1 MENHANIHGT
11 DGGSVTVGLPKF
23 KIKVPQTLEQAI
35 KLKAWLETIL
45 NTLSGPAYRFASNIV
60 YQIKG
65 AKTQED
71 IDRLQP
77 FMAYQAKTLNQ
88 LLQTD
93 YEMALEIAHIDATA
107 ARRRAARLAEASR

>member
-23 KIKVPQTLEQAI
+23 KIKVPQTLEQAL
-35 KLKAWLETIL
+35 KLKAWLESIL
-45 NTLSGPAYRFASNIV
+45 HTLTGRAYRFASNIV

-65 AKTQED
+65 AETQED

-77 FMAYQAKTLNQ
+77 FIAYQAQ
-88 LLQTD
+88 
-93 YEMALEIAHIDATA
+93 
-107 ARRRAARLAEASR
+107 RLAEASR